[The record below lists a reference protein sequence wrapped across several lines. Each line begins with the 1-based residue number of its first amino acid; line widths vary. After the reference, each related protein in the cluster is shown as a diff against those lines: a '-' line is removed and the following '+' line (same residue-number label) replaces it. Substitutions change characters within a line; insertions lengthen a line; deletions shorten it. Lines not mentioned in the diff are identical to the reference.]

1 MRVGKGGDG
10 VYRRER
16 ARKRGRVLPCSAAV
30 ERSERRDCS
39 LCLWEKSVD
48 ITTARKR

>member
-39 LCLWEKSVD
+39 LCLWENSGDVTTTLKS
-48 ITTARKR
+48 